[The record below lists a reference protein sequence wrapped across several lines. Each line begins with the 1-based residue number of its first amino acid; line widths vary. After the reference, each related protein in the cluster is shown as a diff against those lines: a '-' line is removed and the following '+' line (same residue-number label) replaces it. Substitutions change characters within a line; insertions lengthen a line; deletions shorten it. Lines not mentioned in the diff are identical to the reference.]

1 MRRVFLSFEIGRRIL
16 IILGVLFLINGLTIL
31 GIRWAAS
38 VRSPHLPVVAGP
50 GFLALG
56 LVGISAAYVGLR
68 AKMPWAWIILALAYV
83 PWTLIGL
90 ISDTRQSLWLLVI
103 GEVAGLVMIVA
114 ALGGTAPEIFRHRF
128 WPRTPAE
135 VLGILLGLIVIGIAL
150 VSAGS
155 RVLRPGR

>member
-1 MRRVFLSFEIGRRIL
+1 MRRFFLSFEIGRRIL

-31 GIRWAAS
+31 AIRWAAS
-38 VRSPHLPVVAGP
+38 VRSPHVPVVAGP
-50 GFLALG
+50 CFLALG
-56 LVGISAAYVGLR
+56 LVGITAAYVGLR
-68 AKMPWAWIILALAYV
+68 ARRPWAWILLALAYV

-90 ISDTRQSLWLLVI
+90 ISDTRQSLWLIVV
-103 GEVAGLVMIVA
+103 GEIVGLVAIV
-114 ALGGTAPEIFRHRF
+114 LGLISTAPEIFRHRF

-135 VLGILLGLIVIGIAL
+135 VLVILLGLIVIGIAL